1 MATETKRLLSRD
13 DIRTMRKDIQI
24 LKKGGVLNQSE
35 KNSNKEQSKKEVEV
49 ETKSVEQNVQNLSN
63 QVKVDVVEKKS
74 EQKSEFNLSQDIKSQ
89 DIKKEDSKNENP
101 LPSSKASYI
110 NVDFGKKKKF
120 IEDVEEF
127 INLS

>member
-49 ETKSVEQNVQNLSN
+49 KTKSVEQNVQNLSN
-63 QVKVDVVEKKS
+63 QVKVDVVEK
-74 EQKSEFNLSQDIKSQ
+74 NLS
-89 DIKKEDSKNENP
+89 KKANSICLKILN
-101 LPSSKASYI
+101 LKI
-110 NVDFGKKKKF
+110 LKKKIQKTR
-120 IEDVEEF
+120 IPYHLVRLL
-127 INLS
+127 ILMWILVKRKNLWKMLKNL